1 MTNSNLNELNE
12 YTIRLRNFSDMPK
25 QLAVKE
31 SPAKRRVVRAGR
43 RGAKTVLAATLA
55 EEAFLK
61 GLRPLYAT
69 PTTEQL
75 DAFWFEVCRAFQ
87 EPIDAGV
94 LYKNEVEHI
103 IELRGTKNR
112 IRAKTAWNA
121 NMLRGDYTDLLILDE
136 HQLMNEDVWG
146 LVGAPMLL
154 DNDGNAVFFYTP
166 PSLHGR
172 SVSKADDPRHASKM
186 FAKHEH
192 DTNGRWKTFHF
203 TSLDNPHISAAAL
216 AEITDDMTRLAYKQ
230 EILALDTDEDPA
242 ALWSHEL
249 IDKNR
254 VTSYG
259 DLTRVVV
266 GVDPPGGATE
276 CGIVT
281 AGVAKLGDILHGYV
295 LEDESR
301 KASPDLWA
309 GAVLS
314 SFSRNSADRVVGEAN
329 FGGDMV
335 ENTIVQAAK
344 SRGLVPVSYK
354 HVHASRGK
362 AIRAEPIVAMYE
374 QGRIHH
380 VGELPYLEDEMCQ
393 WVPGQRGDSPNR
405 MDALVWALT
414 ELMLGTGEKPFMVS
428 AAVSR
433 GVGNA

>member
-1 MTNSNLNELNE
+1 MANKQMDE
-12 YTIRLRNFSDMPK
+12 YTIRLRSFADMPK

-31 SPAKRRVVRAGR
+31 STAKRKVVRAGR
-43 RGAKTVLAATLA
+43 RGAKTVIAATIA
-55 EEAFLK
+55 CEAFLK

-87 EPIDAGV
+87 EPLSAGV

-103 IELRGTKNR
+103 IEMRGTKNR

-121 NMLRGDYTDLLILDE
+121 DMLRGDYTDLLLLDE

-154 DNDGNAVFFYTP
+154 DTDGSAIFFYTP
-166 PSLHGR
+166 PSLHSR
-172 SVSKADDPRHASKM
+172 SVSKARDPRHAARM
-186 FAKHEH
+186 FKRALE
-192 DTNGRWKTFHF
+192 DMTGRWQAFHF
-203 TSLDNPHISAAAL
+203 TSQDNPHLSQAAL
-216 AEITDDMTRLAYKQ
+216 DEIAQDMTRLAYRQ
-230 EILALDTDEDPA
+230 EILAEDIEEDPE
-242 ALWSHEL
+242 ALWNHSL
-249 IDKNR
+249 IDRTR
-254 VTSYG
+254 VTGCG
-259 DLTRVVV
+259 DLIRVVV

-301 KASPDLWA
+301 KTTPDLWA

-314 SFSRNSADRVVGEAN
+314 SFSRNRADRVVGEAN

-335 ENTIVQAAK
+335 ENTITQAAK
-344 SRGLVPVSYK
+344 SRGVQVAFK
-354 HVHASRGK
+354 NVHASRGK

-374 QGRIHH
+374 QGRVHH

-414 ELMLGTGEKPFMVS
+414 ELMIGTTAKPFMVG
-428 AAVSR
+428 AAVS
-433 GVGNA
+433 